1 MPSHEKAFAL
11 KDLEMLAE
19 HLEFLSNWVIDVLE
33 SYREDPEAVE
43 DLPTIARSLIESGRA
58 IMRVYSRLSGE
69 GGEN

>member
-1 MPSHEKAFAL
+1 MFAL

-19 HLEFLSNWVIDVLE
+19 HLEFLSNWVLDILE
-33 SYREDPEAVE
+33 FYREDPESIE

-58 IMRVYSRLSGE
+58 IMRVYGRLSQE